1 MTVSNVQNNN
11 KHTYYTPKLFALGV
25 ATSTVMASNDISN
38 YIKLK
43 PKFKGSSIATKREFL
58 SGVLAN
64 LDVPNCTK
72 LRKTTISKMIKTTQ
86 KNVFKKFASKIAIL
100 TLLCTAAGIS
110 QDLKV
115 LNKPKPKTIV
125 D

>member
-43 PKFKGSSIATKREFL
+43 PKLKGSSIATKREFL
-58 SGVLAN
+58 SGVLSY
-64 LDVPNCTK
+64 LDITHYAK

-115 LNKPKPKTIV
+115 LNKPKPKAIV

>member
-11 KHTYYTPKLFALGV
+11 KHTYYTPKLFAMGV
-25 ATSTVMASNDISN
+25 VGSAMLASHDISN
-38 YIKLK
+38 SINISPKL
-43 PKFKGSSIATKREFL
+43 KGSSIATKREFL

-64 LDVPNCTK
+64 LDIPHYAK
-72 LRKTTISKMIKTTQ
+72 LRKTTISKMIKSTQ
-86 KNVFKKFASKIAIL
+86 KNVLKKFATKIGVL
-100 TLLCTAAGIS
+100 TLLCTVAGIS

-115 LNKPKPKTIV
+115 LNKPKPKTVV

>member
-11 KHTYYTPKLFALGV
+11 KHINYTPKLFAMGV
-25 ATSTVMASNDISN
+25 VGSAMLASHDISN
-38 YIKLK
+38 SINISPNL
-43 PKFKGSSIATKREFL
+43 KGSSIATKREFL

-64 LDVPNCTK
+64 LDIPHYAK
-72 LRKTTISKMIKTTQ
+72 LRKTTISKMIKATQ

-110 QDLKV
+110 QDLKI

>member
-1 MTVSNVQNNN
+1 MTISNIQNNN

-25 ATSTVMASNDISN
+25 ATSTVIASNDISN

-43 PKFKGSSIATKREFL
+43 PKLKGSSIATKREFL

-64 LDVPNCTK
+64 LEVSNCAK
-72 LRKTTISKMIKTTQ
+72 LKKTTISKMIKSTQ
-86 KNVFKKFASKIAIL
+86 KNVFKKFATKIGIL
-100 TLLCTAAGIS
+100 TLLCTALGVAN
-110 QDLKV
+110 DLKER
-115 LNKPKPKTIV
+115 NKHLPKVVV

>member
-11 KHTYYTPKLFALGV
+11 KHTYYTPKLFAMGV
-25 ATSTVMASNDISN
+25 VGSAMLASHDISN
-38 YIKLK
+38 SINISPKL
-43 PKFKGSSIATKREFL
+43 KGSSIATKREFL
-58 SGVLAN
+58 SGVLSN
-64 LDVPNCTK
+64 LDIPHYAK
-72 LRKTTISKMIKTTQ
+72 LRKTTISKMIKATQ

-100 TLLCTAAGIS
+100 TLLCTVAGIS

-115 LNKPKPKTIV
+115 LNKPKPKTVV

>member
-1 MTVSNVQNNN
+1 MTVSNIQNNN

-25 ATSTVMASNDISN
+25 ATSTVIASNDISN

-43 PKFKGSSIATKREFL
+43 PKLKGSSIATKREFL

-64 LDVPNCTK
+64 LDVPNCAK
-72 LRKTTISKMIKTTQ
+72 LRKTTISKMIKSTQ
-86 KNVFKKFASKIAIL
+86 KNVFKKFATKIGVI
-100 TLLCTAAGIS
+100 TFLCTVMGIS
-110 QDLKV
+110 KDLKER
-115 LNKPKPKTIV
+115 NKPLSKTIV

>member
-1 MTVSNVQNNN
+1 MTVSNIQNNN

-25 ATSTVMASNDISN
+25 ATSTVMASNNISN

-43 PKFKGSSIATKREFL
+43 PKLKGSSIATKREFL

-64 LDVPNCTK
+64 LDVPNCAK
-72 LRKTTISKMIKTTQ
+72 LRKTTISKMIKSTQ
-86 KNVFKKFASKIAIL
+86 KNVFKKFATKIGVL
-100 TLLCTAAGIS
+100 TLLCTTLGVAI
-110 QDLKV
+110 DLKER
-115 LNKPKPKTIV
+115 NKPLPKVVV

>member
-1 MTVSNVQNNN
+1 MTVSNIQNNN

>member
-1 MTVSNVQNNN
+1 MTVSNIQNNN

-43 PKFKGSSIATKREFL
+43 PKLKGSSIATKREFL

-64 LDVPNCTK
+64 LDVPNCAN
-72 LRKTTISKMIKTTQ
+72 LRKTTISKMIKSTQ
-86 KNVFKKFASKIAIL
+86 KNVLKKFVTKIGVL
-100 TLLCTAAGIS
+100 TLLCTVAGIS

-115 LNKPKPKTIV
+115 LNKPKPKTV
-125 D
+125 VN

>member
-25 ATSTVMASNDISN
+25 TTSTVLASKDISN
-38 YIKLK
+38 YLHLK
-43 PKFKGSSIATKREFL
+43 PNLKGSSIATKREFL
-58 SGVLAN
+58 SGVLSN
-64 LDVPNCTK
+64 LDIPNYAQ
-72 LRKTTISKMIKTTQ
+72 LRETTASKMIKATQ
-86 KNVFKKFASKIAIL
+86 KNVFKKFASKIAVL

-110 QDLKV
+110 QDIKA
-115 LNKPKPKTIV
+115 LNKPKSKTVV

>member
-11 KHTYYTPKLFALGV
+11 KHTYYTPKLFALG
-25 ATSTVMASNDISN
+25 ATTSTVLASKDISN

-43 PKFKGSSIATKREFL
+43 PKLKGSSIATKREFL
-58 SGVLAN
+58 SGVLSN
-64 LDVPNCTK
+64 LDIPHYAK
-72 LRKTTISKMIKTTQ
+72 LRKTTISKMIKATQ

-110 QDLKV
+110 QDLKI
-115 LNKPKPKTIV
+115 LNKHKPKTIV

>member
-1 MTVSNVQNNN
+1 MTVSNIQNNN

-43 PKFKGSSIATKREFL
+43 PKLKDSSIATKREFL

-64 LDVPNCTK
+64 LDVPNCAK
-72 LRKTTISKMIKTTQ
+72 LRKTTISKMIKSTQ
-86 KNVFKKFASKIAIL
+86 KNVLKKFATKIGIL
-100 TLLCTAAGIS
+100 TLLCTVTGIS

-115 LNKPKPKTIV
+115 LNKPKPKTVV